1 MLKEA
6 LKSAARIIGL
16 VVVLLLHG
24 TSDSIIPYSQG
35 EALFKL
41 ANDPKRFVSVEGGE
55 HNTLVDDMGFDN
67 YYELIKGFVDGAGAS
82 ENSTRSTC
90 STWLKTREQQ

>member
-41 ANDPKRFVSVEGGE
+41 ANDPKRFVSIEDGE

-67 YYELIKGFVDGAGAS
+67 YYELIKEFVD
-82 ENSTRSTC
+82 E
-90 STWLKTREQQ
+90 K